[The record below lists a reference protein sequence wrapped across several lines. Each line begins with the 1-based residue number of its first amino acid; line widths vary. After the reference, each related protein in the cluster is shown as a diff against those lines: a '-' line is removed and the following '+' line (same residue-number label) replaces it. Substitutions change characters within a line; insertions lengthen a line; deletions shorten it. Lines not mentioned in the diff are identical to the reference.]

1 MALFKIN
8 KTKNY
13 TVMSNYHLR
22 DKNLSLKAKGLLSLM
37 LSLPEDWDY
46 SIQGLVQIVQENET
60 AVKSALNELMRTG
73 YLVRLKLMPTKD
85 ENGNVIRAKI
95 EYEYNIYEK
104 PNKENCNQKV
114 ENQDIENQG
123 VESLGVENQ
132 VQINKEV
139 QSKENKKETVS
150 KDTAKKAE
158 EIEIENAIVRYT
170 GNEEVR
176 KILREFVEYRRNKR
190 SKMSFK
196 AFGMMLNKLRG
207 FTEEEQIDAIE
218 TSIVSNWDGVFP
230 KHKYNK
236 QEPVQEKHN
245 VAHKP
250 SEYED
255 FDIKEYY
262 KGLRK

>member
-37 LSLPEDWDY
+37 LSLPEEWDY

-123 VESLGVENQ
+123 IESLGVENQ

-150 KDTAKKAE
+150 KDTAKREAYLE
-158 EIEIENAIVRYT
+158 GFIDRYS
-170 GNEEVR
+170 ESER
-176 KILREFVEYRRNKR
+176 LKEKIRTFIEYRKSKR
-190 SKMSFK
+190 SPMSEVAVK
-196 AFGMMLNKLRG
+196 IMLNKLRG
-207 FTEEEQIDAIE
+207 FTEDEQIDAIE
-218 TSIVSNWDGVFP
+218 TAIMSNWDGVFP
-230 KHKYNK
+230 KHTYKK
-236 QEPVQEKHN
+236 QESIQEKHN
-245 VAHKP
+245 VAHK
-250 SEYED
+250 STEYED

-262 KGLRK
+262 KGLKQ

>member
-104 PNKENCNQKV
+104 PNQESCNQG
-114 ENQDIENQG
+114 IEN
-123 VESLGVENQ
+123 LGVENQ
-132 VQINKEV
+132 GQINKEV

-150 KDTAKKAE
+150 KDTAKNVTKFKKPT
-158 EIEIENAIVRYT
+158 VD
-170 GNEEVR
+170 EVR
-176 KILREFVEYRRNKR
+176 EYC
-190 SKMSFK
+190 
-196 AFGMMLNKLRG
+196 
-207 FTEEEQIDAIE
+207 EERKNNIDAQQFVDYYE
-218 TSIVSNWDGVFP
+218 SKGWLVGKSPMKDWKACVRTWERNRFNSES
-230 KHKYNK
+230 K
-236 QEPVQEKHN
+236 PVQEKHN

-250 SEYED
+250 SEYQD

-262 KGLRK
+262 KGLKQ

>member
-104 PNKENCNQKV
+104 PNQESCNQG
-114 ENQDIENQG
+114 IEN
-123 VESLGVENQ
+123 LGVENQ
-132 VQINKEV
+132 GQINKEV

-158 EIEIENAIVRYT
+158 EIEIENAIVEYT

-176 KILREFVEYRRNKR
+176 KMLREFVEYRRNKR
-190 SKMSFK
+190 SKMSIK
-196 AFGMMLNKLRG
+196 AFEMLLNKLRG
-207 FTEEEQIDAIE
+207 FTEKEQIDAIE

-230 KHKYNK
+230 RHTYNK

-250 SEYED
+250 SEYQD

-262 KGLRK
+262 KGLKQ